1 MYRANERDMIDP
13 LDDYNYQDR
22 WAAVGLADTL
32 HNLGVIDDDAFDL
45 LLVEI
50 YLKYGVTYGD
60 ISDNDYL

>member
-1 MYRANERDMIDP
+1 MIDP
-13 LDDYNYQDR
+13 LDDYNHQDR

-45 LLVEI
+45 LLAEI